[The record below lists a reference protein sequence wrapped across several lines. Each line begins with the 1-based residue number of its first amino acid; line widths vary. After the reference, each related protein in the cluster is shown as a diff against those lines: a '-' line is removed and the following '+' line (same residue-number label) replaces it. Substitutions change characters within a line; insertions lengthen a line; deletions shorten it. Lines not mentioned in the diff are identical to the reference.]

1 MNIKS
6 LHEAIRNDRAQN
18 GLKNL
23 FQPTIRHGASNEQF
37 LEVQFRDYVVTESD
51 EMRIDLILQNIYELD
66 NLATLDFYQ
75 HIDVLLALNN
85 IDNPLNIKRGTVIR
99 YPVELGSMELFR
111 IEVEG
116 DRVRSNP
123 RNKIANRLG
132 VPNKQTRKDKSRS
145 DYLNNG
151 LALPPTA
158 LESPRT
164 PVEIKNGRFSVGG
177 L

>member
-6 LHEAIRNDRAQN
+6 LFQTIRKDRLQG
-18 GLKNL
+18 GLSNL
-23 FQPTIRHGASNEQF
+23 FQPTIKHGVGGEQF
-37 LEVQFRDYVVTESD
+37 AEVQFRSYTVNESD

-66 NLATLDFYQ
+66 NIDMTDFYQ

-85 IDNPLNIKRGTVIR
+85 IDNPLNIRRGTILL
-99 YPVELGSMELFR
+99 YPTQIGQMELFR
-111 IEVEG
+111 IEDEVDKVKSSRRG
-116 DRVRSNP
+116 V
-123 RNKIANRLG
+123 INRLG

-145 DYLNNG
+145 DYLKNG

-158 LESPRT
+158 LEQPKTS
-164 PVEIKNGRFSVGG
+164 VDIKNGKFIIGG

>member
-6 LHEAIRNDRAQN
+6 LFN
-18 GLKNL
+18 GVRKDTTQGGLSNL
-23 FQPTIRHGASNEQF
+23 FQPTIKHGVAGQEF
-37 LEVQFRDYVVTESD
+37 AEVQFRSYTVTESD

-66 NLATLDFYQ
+66 NIDMTDFYQ
-75 HIDVLLALNN
+75 HVDVLLALNN
-85 IDNPLNIKRGTVIR
+85 IDNPLNIRRGTVIL
-99 YPVELGSMELFR
+99 YPSQIGQMELFR
-111 IEVEG
+111 IEDEVDKVKSSRRG
-116 DRVRSNP
+116 IL
-123 RNKIANRLG
+123 NKLG

-158 LESPRT
+158 QSTPRT
-164 PVEIKNGRFSVGG
+164 PVDIKNGRFIIGG